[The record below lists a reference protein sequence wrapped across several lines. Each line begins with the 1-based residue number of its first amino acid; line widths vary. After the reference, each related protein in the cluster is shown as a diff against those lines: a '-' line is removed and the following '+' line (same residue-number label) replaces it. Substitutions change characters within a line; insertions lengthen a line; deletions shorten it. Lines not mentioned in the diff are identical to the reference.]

1 MGEDW
6 GKWKTYFTIKKYD
19 SEEDHQNGKVSEVS
33 KFEKNLFLTEGINKL
48 WNLIA
53 NIETAGYFSESNTY
67 IGVGDGTTSETESQ
81 TGLQGANTFYSPM
94 DSGYPTVSGDTI
106 TFYSTFGGS
115 EANFDWQEFT
125 IANGGSDGDININR
139 KVDNQGTKVSGAV
152 WEFKVELQ
160 IT

>member
-1 MGEDW
+1 MSKDFASI
-6 GKWKTYFTIKKYD
+6 KTFFEITKYKT
-19 SEEDHQNGKVSEVS
+19 EEGYKNGNVHKVS
-33 KFEKNLFLTEGINKL
+33 KFEKNLFLTEGVEKL

-53 NIETAGYFSESNTY
+53 GIDGSGYFSESNAY
-67 IGVGDGTTSETESQ
+67 IGVGDGTTSEAEGQ
-81 TGLQGANTFYSPM
+81 TALQGSNKFYSPM